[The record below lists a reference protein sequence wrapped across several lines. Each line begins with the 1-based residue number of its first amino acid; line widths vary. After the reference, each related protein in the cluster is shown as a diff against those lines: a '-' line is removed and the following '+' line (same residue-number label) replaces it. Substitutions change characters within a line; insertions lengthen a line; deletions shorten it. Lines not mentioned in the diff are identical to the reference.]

1 MIPKLSLLA
10 LPLVHVCAPTS
21 VGRSS
26 DHTLCRAAT
35 AAPSRSNG
43 RQLIISASFAV
54 LLSDIHFAPP
64 STDAFLTVDWYW
76 PLNLVSLGIGCR
88 ERINN
93 QFPDGKKEHRYRAW
107 HWFVGL
113 LPDNVLVRMVV
124 VKILT
129 IRLSLIYLDILL
141 PPVSLT
147 WSLWWSYMR

>member
-1 MIPKLSLLA
+1 MYSKSMIPKLSLLA

-64 STDAFLTVDWYW
+64 STNAFLTVDWYW

-93 QFPDGKKEHRYRAW
+93 QFPDGKKEHRYRA
-107 HWFVGL
+107 
-113 LPDNVLVRMVV
+113 
-124 VKILT
+124 
-129 IRLSLIYLDILL
+129 
-141 PPVSLT
+141 
-147 WSLWWSYMR
+147 